1 MLQWSKSQ
9 ACMPRML
16 ESQYSNTVCLF
27 NKLSLS
33 TAYGT
38 VGEIANAL
46 DLTAIVPYPNPL
58 STVKY
63 ITVYIVT

>member
-1 MLQWSKSQ
+1 
-9 ACMPRML
+9 ML